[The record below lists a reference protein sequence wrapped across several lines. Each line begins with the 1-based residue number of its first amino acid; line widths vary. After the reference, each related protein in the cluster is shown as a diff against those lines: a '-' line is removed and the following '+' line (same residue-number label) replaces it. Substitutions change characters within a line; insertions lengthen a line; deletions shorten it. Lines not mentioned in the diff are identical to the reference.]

1 MAYDK
6 IIPVKSRLDHC
17 VGYVL
22 NHEKTDLSAV
32 LDYIGSADKNMMGET
47 MLETALNCRL
57 ETAYQDMM
65 DTKRRWGKTGG
76 VLGYHLIHSYAPG
89 EVTPMQAHALG
100 VEFARELLGERYE
113 AVISTHLDRDHLHC
127 HILFNSV
134 SLLDGKKYR
143 DNFAAYYGDIR
154 GTSNTVSTKHG
165 LSVIQPEGKDLF
177 HLQKIYV
184 IPYYQKSHLGKLL
197 FQQAIKAIKEI
208 HPGPCR
214 MELNVNRDNP
224 ALGFYKHMGMRKV
237 REGNFPIG
245 NGYYMNDYIMGLD
258 I

>member
-1 MAYDK
+1 MFTIKKATLEDITLINQLAWSVFPETYKNILTKEQIDYMMDWMYSPENLKKQMTEEGHIYYIAYK
-6 IIPVKSRLDHC
+6 EQEAA
-17 VGYVL
+17 GYV
-22 NHEKTDLSAV
+22 S
-32 LDYIGSADKNMMGET
+32 
-47 MLETALNCRL
+47 
-57 ETAYQDMM
+57 
-65 DTKRRWGKTGG
+65 
-76 VLGYHLIHSYAPG
+76 
-89 EVTPMQAHALG
+89 
-100 VEFARELLGERYE
+100 
-113 AVISTHLDRDHLHC
+113 
-127 HILFNSV
+127 
-134 SLLDGKKYR
+134 
-143 DNFAAYYGDIR
+143 
-154 GTSNTVSTKHG
+154 
-165 LSVIQPEGKDLF
+165 IQPEGKDLF

>member
-1 MAYDK
+1 MFTIKKATLEDITLINQLAWSVFPETYKNILTKEQIDYMMDWMYSPENLKKQMTEEGHIYYIAYK
-6 IIPVKSRLDHC
+6 EHEAA
-17 VGYVL
+17 GYV
-22 NHEKTDLSAV
+22 S
-32 LDYIGSADKNMMGET
+32 
-47 MLETALNCRL
+47 
-57 ETAYQDMM
+57 
-65 DTKRRWGKTGG
+65 
-76 VLGYHLIHSYAPG
+76 
-89 EVTPMQAHALG
+89 
-100 VEFARELLGERYE
+100 
-113 AVISTHLDRDHLHC
+113 
-127 HILFNSV
+127 
-134 SLLDGKKYR
+134 
-143 DNFAAYYGDIR
+143 
-154 GTSNTVSTKHG
+154 
-165 LSVIQPEGKDLF
+165 IQPEGRDLF